1 MNIPNICSNPDCTSR
16 LHFIGG
22 GYVYRDWL
30 YAQIE
35 AEILEEEE
43 E

>member
-1 MNIPNICSNPDCTSR
+1 MSIPNICTNPDCTSR

-22 GYVYRDWL
+22 GYVYKEWL
-30 YAQIE
+30 DS
-35 AEILEEEE
+35 LTEEEE